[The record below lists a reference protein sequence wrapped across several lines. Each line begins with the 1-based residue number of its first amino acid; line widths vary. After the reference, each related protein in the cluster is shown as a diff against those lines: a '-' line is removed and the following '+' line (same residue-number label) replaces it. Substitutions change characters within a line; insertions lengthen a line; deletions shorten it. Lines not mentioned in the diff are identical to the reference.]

1 MPLRRST
8 GLCSFELKKRDVS
21 PRRPAAHQAT
31 STPDAHTPQHHT
43 LLSPLFSVL
52 SCVPGTRYL
61 PQVCRTLSSP
71 SAPLHRR
78 CSLPQISHTQ
88 IEHPHPHDN
97 TAHTHT
103 QHTHVRSSATPPHHG
118 SHTHMVVLSRNSLSP
133 SALLR
138 SPPFKHVNG
147 IQRGREVKSCTS
159 VSRRSAGLGPH

>member
-1 MPLRRST
+1 MRRE
-8 GLCSFELKKRDVS
+8 GMRGA
-21 PRRPAAHQAT
+21 RAAQA
-31 STPDAHTPQHHT
+31 
-43 LLSPLFSVL
+43 
-52 SCVPGTRYL
+52 R
-61 PQVCRTLSSP
+61 
-71 SAPLHRR
+71 LHRR

-97 TAHTHT
+97 TAHT

-159 VSRRSAGLGPH
+159 VSRRSGPVSVHTKCVSLSAPPRRDRFELLLMMMMKKMPGRKTGRYSRRIELSKHVGHEAREKQMCRME